1 VATVWVI
8 MFVWVVA
15 SALVAMGFVY
25 GVAVGRRHG
34 TTNDRPITA
43 DEHESHQGVDPHELE
58 SARAAGRG
66 GMTAM

>member
-1 VATVWVI
+1 MATVWVI

-34 TTNDRPITA
+34 TKDLPIAA
-43 DEHESHQGVDPHELE
+43 DEPTVDSAGLPELLVGPPHT
-58 SARAAGRG
+58 S
-66 GMTAM
+66 